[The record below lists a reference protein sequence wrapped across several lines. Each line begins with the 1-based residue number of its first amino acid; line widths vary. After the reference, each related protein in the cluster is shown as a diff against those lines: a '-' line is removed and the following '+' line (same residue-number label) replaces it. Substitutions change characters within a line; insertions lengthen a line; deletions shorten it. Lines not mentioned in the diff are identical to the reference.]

1 METRRIT
8 AATHP
13 IIKQA
18 AELAR
23 RRRKGEEGLFLAEGP
38 HLVMEAVTA
47 TVPIRWL
54 FFSPAYRQSAAG
66 ERLLAQLSR
75 QSRAELI
82 EVPESL
88 LRKIS
93 DTENPQGIAAVLVF
107 SEPPLNALQVRD
119 PALLAICDA
128 IGDPGNLGTIIRI
141 ADAAA
146 ADAVILLPGCCDPLA
161 PKVVRATAGSLFHLP
176 VLRAGP
182 DELLEFLQT
191 RGIALLATDLKGERS
206 LYEAD
211 LRESCALLIGNEAR
225 GTSPFFLERA
235 QLRVKIPMPGKAES
249 LNAAVSAALC
259 LFEAVRQR
267 TAPAR

>member
-1 METRRIT
+1 MEARRIT

-13 IIKQA
+13 LIKQA
-18 AELAR
+18 VAIAR
-23 RRRKGEEGLFLAEGP
+23 RRWKEESGLFLAEGP

-47 TVPIRWL
+47 AAPIRWL
-54 FFSPAYRQSAAG
+54 FFSPAFRHSAAG

-75 QSRAELI
+75 QGQGELI

-93 DTENPQGIAAVLVF
+93 DTENPQGIAAVLAF
-107 SEPPLNALQVRD
+107 SETSLSSLLIRD

-128 IGDPGNLGTIIRI
+128 IGDPGNLGTLIRI

-182 DELLEFLQT
+182 EQLIDFLNR

-211 LRESCALLIGNEAR
+211 LKKPCALLIGNEAR

-235 QLRVKIPMPGKAES
+235 QLRLKIPMPGQAES
-249 LNAAVSAALC
+249 LNAAISAALC

-267 TAPAR
+267 TSPSQ